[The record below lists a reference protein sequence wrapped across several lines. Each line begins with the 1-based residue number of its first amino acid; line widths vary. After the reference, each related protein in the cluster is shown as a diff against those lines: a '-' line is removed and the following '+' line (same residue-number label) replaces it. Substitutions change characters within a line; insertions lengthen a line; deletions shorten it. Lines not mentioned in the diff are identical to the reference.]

1 MTLRRVPGFPNYQ
14 ADDDGLKDIA
24 MGPEMAR
31 FMQGVADDI
40 AGDGNAVGESR
51 YDGGIT
57 TVRMGWQNEPRI
69 SAEVTETQPHWR
81 DARDEVLLRVLAAKE
96 RNDGR

>member
-14 ADDDGLKDIA
+14 AEDKGFQQISL
-24 MGPEMAR
+24 GPDMAR
-31 FMQGVADDI
+31 YMQGVADDI
-40 AGDGNAVGESR
+40 AGDANAVGESQ

-69 SAEVTETQPHWR
+69 SAEITETKPHWR
-81 DARDEVLLRVLAAKE
+81 DARDAILLRVLAAKE